1 MKLLRRIFFPL
12 WKIRARFWVRK
23 RIKEEQ
29 EPIRKVASALK
40 DSLKGKLDVEEKLW
54 VKNIE
59 QLRQE
64 LKQNEQEIIV
74 TDFGAGSPNENRT
87 PQEMYTG
94 VVNSTKVSKVVCASK
109 SPFWSLFLHKL
120 IREFQPEKGLEFGT
134 SLGLSASYQASA
146 MTINGK
152 GKLITMEGS
161 LSLVE
166 KAVSNFTKIGLINI
180 ETVQGRFSDN
190 LEKVLSQNNP
200 IDYVFLD
207 AHHDKN
213 ATIEYFETL
222 LPYLS
227 DNCIIVFDDI
237 RWSRGMKKAFSLIT
251 ENPRIRFVFDLK
263 EMGVCILAP
272 ETTEKVVYKV

>member
-12 WKIRARFWVRK
+12 WNISARFWVSK
-23 RIKEEQ
+23 GIKEEK

-40 DSLKGKLDVEEKLW
+40 SSLKKKLDIEEKLW
-54 VKNIE
+54 RKNIE

-74 TDFGAGSPNENRT
+74 TDFGAGSPKVSRS
-87 PQEMYTG
+87 PQEMNTG
-94 VVNSTKVSKVVCASK
+94 IVNSTTYSKVVKASK

-134 SLGLSASYQASA
+134 SLGLSAAYLASG

-166 KAVSNFTKIGLINI
+166 SAIKNFTKIGLINI
-180 ETVQGRFSDN
+180 ETVQGRFADN
-190 LEKVLSQNNP
+190 LDKVLTENNP
-200 IDYVFLD
+200 LDFVFID
-207 AHHDKN
+207 AHHDKD
-213 ATIEYFETL
+213 ATIGYFQTI

-227 DNCIIVFDDI
+227 ENCIVVFDDI

-272 ETTEKVVYKV
+272 ETTEKIVYKV

>member
-12 WKIRARFWVRK
+12 WKISARFWVRK

-29 EPIRKVASALK
+29 DQVRKVASALK
-40 DSLKGKLDVEEKLW
+40 ASLKVKLDIEEKLW

-74 TDFGAGSPNENRT
+74 TDFGAGSPKVSRS

-94 VVNSTKVSKVVCASK
+94 IVNSTTYSKVVKASK

-134 SLGLSASYQASA
+134 SLGLSAAYLASG

-166 KAVSNFTKIGLINI
+166 SAIKNFTKIGLINI
-180 ETVQGRFSDN
+180 ETVQGRFADN
-190 LEKVLSQNNP
+190 LDKVLTENNP
-200 IDYVFLD
+200 LDFVFID
-207 AHHDKN
+207 AHHDKD
-213 ATIEYFETL
+213 ATIGYFQTI

-227 DNCIIVFDDI
+227 ENCIVVFDDI
-237 RWSRGMKKAFSLIT
+237 RWSKGMKKAFKQIIET
-251 ENPRIRFVFDLK
+251 PQVRYVFDLK
-263 EMGVCILAP
+263 EMGVCILGS
-272 ETTEKVVYKV
+272 EQEEKRIFRV